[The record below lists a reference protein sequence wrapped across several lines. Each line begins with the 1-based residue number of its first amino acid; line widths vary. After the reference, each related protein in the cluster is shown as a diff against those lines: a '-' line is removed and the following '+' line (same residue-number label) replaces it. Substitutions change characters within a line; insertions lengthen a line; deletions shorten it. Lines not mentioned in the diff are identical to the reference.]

1 MQWERRQRRLTA
13 PAFILDPID
22 FGERWRKWI
31 TSMMPGW
38 RTRKS
43 TEWPLPREDRP
54 DERWDAIRKGGR
66 DGVLLLVL
74 SLSWWKHA
82 TTPGTKARDEYE
94 SAVEELAWLLQ
105 QLVRVPPSALP
116 VTSSASR
123 TSSVQPDFVPPQ
135 SSDGPPSSE
144 LPLAPVQPSAAG
156 RKPKDPVNASPPS
169 PRLTRSKVSVPTG
182 PVTRKRTAPP
192 GTLPLANK
200 RRHTGR

>member
-123 TSSVQPDFVPPQ
+123 TSSVQPDFVPPPIVRWPTFVRAAV
-135 SSDGPPSSE
+135 SSGSTFRCRSQAEGPRQHIAS
-144 LPLAPVQPSAAG
+144 VAATH
-156 RKPKDPVNASPPS
+156 S
-169 PRLTRSKVSVPTG
+169 
-182 PVTRKRTAPP
+182 
-192 GTLPLANK
+192 
-200 RRHTGR
+200 